1 MSCRFRETGFH
12 DTIVNSENE
21 ISVHEAEMLKRLEAR
36 YSMANSTIEE
46 SPFRHLL
53 IINKAVI
60 RGTHFLAYSNDSSD
74 DDFQKSPVIFYSEK
88 NRFFQICRS
97 LMTDWWQDLDQLIQ
111 LLILSEQQGSNSDYD
126 LELSQFGLQVSHD
139 CYIYSYG
146 GSTPIF
152 ASKDLLVSILEFAI
166 DSAKIALKDNIIVGM
181 IADASQEIKKLRL
194 VISETDK
201 T

>member
-1 MSCRFRETGFH
+1 M
-12 DTIVNSENE
+12 NSENE
-21 ISVHEAEMLKRLEAR
+21 ISMHEAEMLKRLEAR

-46 SPFRHLL
+46 SPFRHLP

-60 RGTHFLAYSNDSSD
+60 RGTHFLAYRNDD
-74 DDFQKSPVIFYSEK
+74 ADFQESPVIFYSEK

-97 LMTDWWQDLDQLIQ
+97 LMTDWWQDLDQLIH
-111 LLILSEQQGSNSDYD
+111 LLTLSEQQDSYD

-166 DSAKIALKDNIIVGM
+166 DSAKIVFENSMVGM
-181 IADASQEIKKLRL
+181 IALADQEIKKLRL
-194 VISETDK
+194 AISETDE